1 MRLLVT
7 RPEPD
12 AQALAERLATLG
24 HETVVEPLMHIE
36 FPIEGALPSQ
46 AIQAVIATSRNG
58 VRALMRNPAC
68 DALATKPVF
77 AVGPATAECCKQA
90 GFQTIHVGSGSAM
103 SLIPLIRDLGRAG
116 AGRLLHLAG
125 EVLAIDIK
133 TPLEKQGFEVV
144 APVTYRSIP
153 ATRLSESVR
162 LQIAGGRID
171 GVILMSPRSAQIFQG
186 LILADKLAGPVR
198 QLLIYCLSDAVADAL
213 SELGPVQTRVA
224 AEARLEVL
232 LALIQNEA
240 AL

>member
-12 AQALAERLATLG
+12 AQALAERLAALG
-24 HETVVEPLMHIE
+24 HEAVVEPLMQIE
-36 FPIEGALPSQ
+36 FPIDNALPSQ
-46 AIQAVIATSRNG
+46 TVQAVIATSRNG
-58 VRALMRNPAC
+58 VKALMRNSVRDVLTA
-68 DALATKPVF
+68 KPVF

-90 GFQTIHVGSGSAM
+90 GFREIQVGSGNAE
-103 SLIPLIRDLGRAG
+103 SLIPLIQDQCRTG
-116 AGRLLHLAG
+116 AGSLLHLAG
-125 EVLAIDIK
+125 EVLAVDMK
-133 TPLEKQGFEVV
+133 TPLEKQGFEVL

-162 LQIAGGRID
+162 LEITGGRID
-171 GVILMSPRSAQIFQG
+171 GVILMSPRSAQVFQG
-186 LILADKLAGPVR
+186 LILVDKLTGPVR

-213 SELGPVQTRVA
+213 SKLGPVQTRVA
-224 AEARLEVL
+224 AEARLEEL